1 MNMNI
6 IILER
11 GQPRPEMEVNKQLN
25 VEQHENTLTIVKDEQ
40 GL

>member
-11 GQPRPEMEVNKQLN
+11 GQLRPEMEVNKQLN
-25 VEQHENTLTIVKDEQ
+25 VEQHENTLTVVKDEQ